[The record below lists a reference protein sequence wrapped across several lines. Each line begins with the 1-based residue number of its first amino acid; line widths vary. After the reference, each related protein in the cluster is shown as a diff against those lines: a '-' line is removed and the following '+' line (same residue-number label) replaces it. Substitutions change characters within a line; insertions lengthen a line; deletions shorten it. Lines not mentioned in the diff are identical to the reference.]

1 VSRLYPALDVVS
13 TRALDDETVDRLIAE
28 IDEEHPVA
36 VESRDDRLR
45 LFFTTSETRGRAAVR
60 LVALEPDLTCT
71 PVDVSDEDW
80 AERSQAALEPVRV
93 GRLVV
98 TPPWRDDEVFSRGD
112 DDARSPIVLR
122 IQPSMGFGT
131 GHHATTR
138 LCLTLLQAQDV
149 AGARVLDVGTGS
161 GVLAIA
167 SWRLGAKEALAID
180 CDPDAL
186 QSATENIDLNGAG
199 AAVQVAAIDLDHGAT
214 ALSTLGQFTIVLA
227 NLTGAMLS
235 RHAATLAGAVVQ
247 GGRLIVSGLMT
258 DEAASVQRA
267 CESAALQF
275 DARIDEDE
283 WVALAFTNP
292 SASRGR

>member
-1 VSRLYPALDVVS
+1 MSRLYPALDVVS
-13 TRALDDETVDRLIAE
+13 PRPLDDETADRLLAE

-36 VESRDDRLR
+36 VEGSDDRLR
-45 LFFTTSETRGRAAVR
+45 IFFTTTETRGRAAVR
-60 LVALEPDLTCT
+60 LIALEPDLTCT

-93 GRLVV
+93 GRLVIA
-98 TPPWRDDEVFSRGD
+98 PPWRNPEGS
-112 DDARSPIVLR
+112 AAESPDGRPPIIVR

-138 LCLTLLQAQDV
+138 LCLALLQARDIS
-149 AGARVLDVGTGS
+149 GARVLDVGTGS

-167 SWRLGAKEALAID
+167 SSRLGARETVAID

-186 QSATENIDLNGAG
+186 QSATENIHLNGAERAVRAVLVDLDEG
-199 AAVQVAAIDLDHGAT
+199 AA
-214 ALSTLGQFTIVLA
+214 ALSVFGGFEIVVA

-235 RHAATLAGAVVQ
+235 RHATTLAGAVTP
-247 GGRLIVSGLMT
+247 GGRLIASGLMT
-258 DEAASVQRA
+258 DEAAAVQRA
-267 CESAALQF
+267 FESAALQF
-275 DARIDEDE
+275 DARVDEDE

-292 SASRGR
+292 SASTAR